1 MNLDVLTLAAREA
14 PAVRRLR
21 GFVDWVGEGRA
32 LTQTGQLRR
41 ANALALVELLDTGDR
56 VDPAHP
62 IRSSADL
69 YRLGVVVDWAKAGR
83 FVRVVH
89 GRLVPVRK
97 TAALLDRPLALVAR
111 MLEALRVMGDVWGAS
126 VVAADAE
133 HTVEPVFAEMVAGRS
148 IERACE
154 VAWTT
159 ATTHYWFRNA
169 TEQQLEWQRRGA
181 AADVARLVAIASE
194 LGLLTAEHELTP
206 LGRHCLPAWLGL
218 GTPEAGTLT
227 VKVTLHGS
235 TAPVVWRRLQVPA
248 DIRLDRFH
256 QVLGGAMGWQDCHL
270 HVFER
275 GDERYGYPN
284 PDIDIE
290 DHRAK
295 TLRELIAEPGDR
307 LDYEYDFGDGWRH
320 VIVLEARAADGVR
333 TARCIEGAGRC
344 PPEDVGGLSGY
355 AELQRV
361 LADPYHDEHEHML
374 GWLGIADRR
383 EFDAADFDLEEANA
397 AIAAVA

>member
-1 MNLDVLTLAAREA
+1 MTPDDLTVTASEPPAA
-14 PAVRRLR
+14 RRLR
-21 GFVDWVGEGRA
+21 GFVDWVGEGRP

-41 ANALALVELLDTGDR
+41 ADALALVDRLETGDR
-56 VDPAHP
+56 VDRV
-62 IRSSADL
+62 RSSAEL
-69 YRLGVVVDWAKAGR
+69 YQLGLVVEWAKACR
-83 FVRVVH
+83 LVRVVH

-97 TAALLDRPLALVAR
+97 SAALLGRPLGLIAR
-111 MLEALRVMGDVWGAS
+111 MLDALLRIEWGAS

-133 HTVEPVFAEMVAGRS
+133 HTVEAVFGELLAGGS
-148 IERACE
+148 IERGCE
-154 VAWTT
+154 VAWQT
-159 ATTHYWFRNA
+159 ATARYWFPNT
-169 TEQQLEWQRRGA
+169 TEQQLGWVRRGGD
-181 AADVARLVAIASE
+181 ADVRRLIAIASE
-194 LGLLTAEHELTP
+194 LGLLTVADGAIALTP
-206 LGRHCLPAWLGL
+206 LGRRSLPAWLGL

-235 TAPVVWRRLQVPA
+235 TAPVVWRRLRAPA

-275 GDERYGYPN
+275 GDERYGYPDV
-284 PDIDIE
+284 DIEIE

-295 TLRELIAEPGDR
+295 TLGDLIAEPGDR

-355 AELQRV
+355 AELRRV

-374 GWLGIADRR
+374 GWLGIEDPR
-383 EFDAADFDLEEANA
+383 EFDAGAFDLEQANA